1 VDPQELLLTAGRA
14 VAVYAL
20 MLIVIRAL
28 GKRTVGNFA
37 AFDLLVALMLG
48 EVVDEIIYGDVG
60 FAQGTV
66 AIVVI
71 AAAQYSNA
79 WLSWWDH
86 GFDKLLEGTPTVVV
100 RDGQLREDGMK
111 AERMNEKDIIAHLR
125 SQGIHDLR
133 EVHLALVEDDGSVS
147 VLKRSWAEPAQKAD
161 VDKDAAREKNED
173 TGGKDEPTG
182 SCRTDARQWLE

>member
-1 VDPQELLLTAGRA
+1 VDPQELLSTAARA

-20 MLIVIRAL
+20 MLVVIRAL

-71 AAAQYSNA
+71 AAAQYSNS
-79 WLSWWDH
+79 WLSWWAH
-86 GFDKLLEGTPTVVV
+86 GFDKLLEGQPTVIV

-111 AERMNEKDIIAHLR
+111 AERMGGKDVIAHLR

-147 VLKRSWAEPAQKAD
+147 VLKRSWAEPVKKGDFDKNAAR
-161 VDKDAAREKNED
+161 DKDKD
-173 TGGKDEPTG
+173 TNGKDEPTG
-182 SCRTDARQWLE
+182 AERTDDRQWLE